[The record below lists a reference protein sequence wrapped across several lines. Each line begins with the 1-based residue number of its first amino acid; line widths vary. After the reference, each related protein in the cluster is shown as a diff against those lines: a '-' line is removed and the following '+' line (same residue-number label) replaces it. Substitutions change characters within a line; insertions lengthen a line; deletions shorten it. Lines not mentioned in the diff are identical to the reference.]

1 MASLT
6 TSSSWSEFDAD
17 LHRLA
22 SKLEYNAEELATRH
36 KNMYHQQRMNYDHRE
51 FIPDRDAFLLSFT
64 VLVSNLRLI
73 LSRISDLEDLTDSLD
88 EEDETELVHHNGE
101 IFALKSMYLEMV
113 RSHEAL
119 EARRL
124 IGTGKGMHLRN
135 FLYAVA
141 SKAVPNID
149 DIYGGGQLLVNGS
162 ITANRI
168 TTNHLKRAT
177 MVTNTTPKWS
187 PTPMLTPPPMPQAF
201 ANP

>member
-1 MASLT
+1 M
-6 TSSSWSEFDAD
+6 
-17 LHRLA
+17 
-22 SKLEYNAEELATRH
+22 
-36 KNMYHQQRMNYDHRE
+36 QQQAGIRYDHRT
-51 FIPDRDAFLLSFT
+51 FVPDRDSLLLSFT

-73 LSRISDLEDLTDSLD
+73 LSRISDLEDLTDALD

-101 IFALKSMYLEMV
+101 IFALKSMYIEMV
-113 RSHEAL
+113 KSHEAL

-124 IGTGKGMHLRN
+124 IGTGKGMIVRN

-149 DIYGGGQLLVNGS
+149 DIYGGGRLLVNGS

-168 TTNHLKRAT
+168 TANPVQKSKLTLN
-177 MVTNTTPKWS
+177 
-187 PTPMLTPPPMPQAF
+187 PTPSWAVMQTPPPMPAAF

>member
-1 MASLT
+1 MMQQSG
-6 TSSSWSEFDAD
+6 
-17 LHRLA
+17 
-22 SKLEYNAEELATRH
+22 
-36 KNMYHQQRMNYDHRE
+36 NMYDHRT
-51 FIPDRDAFLLSFT
+51 FIPDRDSLLLSFT

-73 LSRISDLEDLTDSLD
+73 LSRISDLEDLTDALD

-113 RSHEAL
+113 KSHEAL

-124 IGTGKGMHLRN
+124 IGTGKGMNLRN

-149 DIYGGGQLLVNGS
+149 DIYGGGRLLVNGS

-168 TTNHLKRAT
+168 TANPVQKSKMALNPHPSWAVMK
-177 MVTNTTPKWS
+177 
-187 PTPMLTPPPMPQAF
+187 TPPPMPAAF